1 MRLKN
6 ALKVVTSRLSSQ
18 PAPVSEAQPVRSML
32 RRKGPTQQPHPKPG
46 AIAQGRYRIEAPIGT
61 GASGIIYG
69 AWQSQPQRRVA
80 LKMLRP
86 QYEHDAQMA
95 QRLLHEATM
104 ASAVRN
110 EHVVEILESGQTESG
125 KAFVVM
131 EHIDGLR
138 LSDLLDQNGALE
150 LPIVI
155 NIAVQIAEALR
166 ATHHAGIYHGDVK
179 PDNLLVCSRPDN
191 GHFVKLIDFGVA
203 GDIEPTH
210 TYQRN
215 SMVCG
220 TPTYMS
226 PEQAS
231 GETLDGRTD
240 FYSLGVVLYEMLSGT
255 TPIRGSYPREL
266 LIRHR
271 TMAPLPLRSNP
282 RCAHVPPR
290 VEAIVHRCLEKDP
303 SRRYQ
308 SATDLLRELTFV
320 QGRLAA
326 KEQAAIASV
335 TPLAAVPS
343 TAVPPAAVPA
353 VAARASFAGLPKL
366 ANFSAAVPANDPGR
380 PLTALPLPASQL
392 KLGSV
397 ITASAT
403 PSVPAP
409 PSRVRKTAPTWAVTT
424 RESRRPGRLTTK
436 WSRRAAPMLMLGV
449 ALGYVWASAFTQ
461 LLEGGSPPHLFGLIK
476 SR

>member
-6 ALKVVTSRLSSQ
+6 ALKVVASRLSSQ
-18 PAPVSEAQPVRSML
+18 PAPVSEGDPMRSVL
-32 RRKGPTQQPHPKPG
+32 RRKASQPTQGKLAG
-46 AIAQGRYRIEAPIGT
+46 VVAQGRYRIEAPIGT
-61 GASGIIYG
+61 GASGIIYS
-69 AWQSQPQRRVA
+69 AWQSQPERRVA
-80 LKMLRP
+80 IKVLRP
-86 QYEHDAQMA
+86 QYEHDAQMTE
-95 QRLLHEATM
+95 RLLHEATM
-104 ASAVRN
+104 ASAIRN
-110 EHVVEILESGQTESG
+110 EHVLEILESGRLESG

-131 EHIDGLR
+131 EHIDGQR
-138 LSDLLDQNGALE
+138 LSDLLDQNGALD
-150 LPIVI
+150 LSVAI

-179 PDNLLVCSRPDN
+179 PDNLLVCNRPDD

-210 TYQRN
+210 TYQRH

-220 TPTYMS
+220 TPSYMS
-226 PEQAS
+226 PEQAF

-266 LIRHR
+266 LAHHR

-308 SATDLLRELTFV
+308 SATDLLRELSFV
-320 QGRLAA
+320 QNRLSAA
-326 KEQAAIASV
+326 AQV
-335 TPLAAVPS
+335 TPAPS
-343 TAVPPAAVPA
+343 APAIPL
-353 VAARASFAGLPKL
+353 RGSFAGLPKL
-366 ANFSAAVPANDPGR
+366 ANFSAVVPANDPGR
-380 PLTALPLPASQL
+380 PLGALPLPASHL
-392 KLGSV
+392 KLESV
-397 ITASAT
+397 VAASAP

-409 PSRVRKTAPTWAVTT
+409 SSRARRKAAPNWAVKT
-424 RESRRPGRLTTK
+424 RESRRPGRLATK
-436 WSRRAAPMLMLGV
+436 WSRRAAPMVLLGV
-449 ALGYVWASAFTQ
+449 ALGYVWASTINQ
-461 LLEGGSPPHLFGLIK
+461 MVEGDATAHQFGLIK
-476 SR
+476 GR